1 MFLQL
6 NILSLFSKILQGVLV
21 GIMEYTKLGDDP
33 LNIGEARFVG
43 ENFYRQ
49 SKTFLDR
56 VRLL

>member
-1 MFLQL
+1 MLLQL

-49 SKTFLDR
+49 SKTFIDS
-56 VRLL
+56 